1 MQRQFHCT
9 LVLLLALVAAQTR
22 AANVEAALNRLKIT
36 LDEDTG
42 GIVKLQYDGTGT
54 MLESSPQRAGMID
67 LAYPVERF
75 EPLRLASRFSR
86 GVKITQTKDSVTVE
100 WERLG
105 ASRGFE
111 LPGNVSASVSWRAAP
126 DGRSVILTAKVTNHS
141 PRSVRQ
147 VVFPDFAGLRPF
159 AGVANTMFRTAGTIS
174 PPFLE
179 LTKTEER
186 ESQQYMIDGASYS
199 AKYEAGGLF
208 HSMIARWMDF
218 GGLSGGFSLFPK
230 RWGWEPQVVTRLQ
243 LSEVDQSLTLMC
255 LHDVEIKPDQ
265 TWESGEFWLT
275 PHTGGWAKGIEPF
288 RAWVKQNFKREW
300 PMPKHVREGLG
311 FRTVWM
317 CQNQPG
323 DPKDAIFTFKD
334 LPKLAAES
342 KDHGLDEMTIW
353 AWNKGFVLPL
363 PGPYPHLGTE
373 QQMIDAIA
381 ESKKIGVNVVPFI
394 SVLQANTE
402 TAPRYGL
409 KVIDNNGWT
418 YHTELIPRWNPPY
431 ASGFA
436 CVPIPTNNA
445 LWQSDVLAGAKHLI
459 DSGIPSLG
467 WDQFWSTNTPPPNLN
482 SLTTQIRKL
491 AKAKDPESTF
501 MGEEL
506 WNIDVD
512 SAQLDYTW
520 DWGSY
525 RDMRP
530 LTSVYPAPRVNC
542 CISESP
548 ISVKKAFADNL
559 YMNIF
564 PRKAESTNGSDW
576 IANHAELSAVLKQCG
591 HLRKQFLDY
600 FTNGTLIGECI
611 LTEPNRDAH
620 VSAYV
625 LPDRILMIVINQGP
639 SKSLNLKADPSPWL
653 NNVDQSFTAKSFN
666 ANGNPIATIQLT
678 RPWNLK
684 TPELENGGIVIYE
697 ITHP

>member
-1 MQRQFHCT
+1 MTKSFHCL
-9 LVLLLALVAAQTR
+9 LVVLVMVISLRASAADF
-22 AANVEAALNRLKIT
+22 EAELNGLKIT
-36 LDEDTG
+36 LDGETG
-42 GIVKLQYDGTGT
+42 GVLKLQYAGPGT
-54 MLESSPQRAGMID
+54 MLESSPERAGMID

-75 EPLRLASRFSR
+75 EPLRLASRFSHR
-86 GVKITQTKDSVTVE
+86 AKISHAKDSVTVD

-105 ASRGFE
+105 ASRDFE
-111 LPGNVSASVSWRAAP
+111 LPGNVSASVTFRAAP
-126 DGRSVILTAKVTNHS
+126 DGRSIVLTAKVTNRS

-147 VVFPDFAGLRPF
+147 VVFPDFPGLRPF
-159 AGVANTMFRTAGTIS
+159 AGVANTLFRTAGTVS
-174 PPFLE
+174 PLFLE
-179 LTKTEER
+179 LAKTEER

-208 HSMIARWMDF
+208 HSMVARWMDF
-218 GGLSGGFSLFPK
+218 GGLSGGFSLFPR

-243 LSEVDQSLTLMC
+243 LSEVDQSLRLMC

-300 PMPKHVREGLG
+300 PVPKHVREGLG

-323 DPKDAIFTFKD
+323 DPKDAVFMFKD

-342 KDHGLDEMTIW
+342 KEQGLDEMTLW

-373 QQMIDAIA
+373 QEMIDAVA
-381 ESKKIGVNVVPFI
+381 ECKKIGVNVVPFI

-402 TAPRYGL
+402 TASRYGL

-418 YHTELIPRWNPPY
+418 YHTDLIPRWNPPY

-445 LWQSDVLAGAKHLI
+445 LWQKDVLAGAKHLI
-459 DSGIPSLG
+459 DVGMPSLG
-467 WDQFWSTNTPPPNLN
+467 WDQFTSINTPPPNIN
-482 SLTTQIRKL
+482 TLTTQIRKL

-520 DWGSY
+520 NWGSY
-525 RDMRP
+525 RDIRP

-548 ISVKKAFADNL
+548 MSVKKAFADNL

-576 IANHAELSAVLKQCG
+576 IANHTELSAALKQCA

-600 FTNGTLIGECI
+600 FTDGTLIGECI
-611 LTEPNRDAH
+611 LTEPNPDAH

-625 LPDRILMIVINQGP
+625 LSDRILIVVINQGP
-639 SKSLNLKADPSPWL
+639 SKSLNLKADPSPWMSKPGDAFT
-653 NNVDQSFTAKSFN
+653 VQSFDGSGKLVATTSIRHPWNFAT
-666 ANGNPIATIQLT
+666 PIAT
-678 RPWNLK
+678 
-684 TPELENGGIVIYE
+684 GDVAIYE
-697 ITHP
+697 ITQP

>member
-1 MQRQFHCT
+1 
-9 LVLLLALVAAQTR
+9 
-22 AANVEAALNRLKIT
+22 
-36 LDEDTG
+36 
-42 GIVKLQYDGTGT
+42 
-54 MLESSPQRAGMID
+54 
-67 LAYPVERF
+67 
-75 EPLRLASRFSR
+75 
-86 GVKITQTKDSVTVE
+86 
-100 WERLG
+100 
-105 ASRGFE
+105 
-111 LPGNVSASVSWRAAP
+111 
-126 DGRSVILTAKVTNHS
+126 
-141 PRSVRQ
+141 
-147 VVFPDFAGLRPF
+147 
-159 AGVANTMFRTAGTIS
+159 
-174 PPFLE
+174 
-179 LTKTEER
+179 
-186 ESQQYMIDGASYS
+186 
-199 AKYEAGGLF
+199 
-208 HSMIARWMDF
+208 MDF
-218 GGLSGGFSLFPK
+218 GGLRGGFSLFPR

-243 LSEVDQSLTLMC
+243 LSEVDQSLRLMC
-255 LHDVEIKPDQ
+255 LHDFEIKPDQ

-300 PMPKHVREGLG
+300 PVPKHVREGLG

-323 DPKDAIFTFKD
+323 DPKDAVFTFKD

-342 KDHGLDEMTIW
+342 KEHGLDEMTLW

-363 PGPYPHLGTE
+363 PGPYPDLGTE
-373 QQMIDAIA
+373 QEMVDAVA
-381 ESKKIGVNVVPFI
+381 ECRKIGVNVVPFI

-402 TAPRYGL
+402 TASRYGL
-409 KVIDNNGWT
+409 KVINNNGWT

-445 LWQSDVLAGAKHLI
+445 LWQKDVLAGAKHLI
-459 DSGIPSLG
+459 DVGIPSLG
-467 WDQFWSTNTPPPNLN
+467 WDQFWSTNTPPPNIN
-482 SLTTQIRKL
+482 TLTTQIRKL

-520 DWGSY
+520 NWGSY
-525 RDMRP
+525 RDIRP

-548 ISVKKAFADNL
+548 MSVKKAFADNL

-576 IANHAELSAVLKQCG
+576 IANHAELSAALKQCA

-600 FTNGTLIGECI
+600 FTDGTLIGECI
-611 LTEPNRDAH
+611 LTEPNPDAH

-625 LPDRILMIVINQGP
+625 LSDRILIVVINQGP
-639 SKSLNLKADPSPWL
+639 SKSLNLKADPSPWMSKPG
-653 NNVDQSFTAKSFN
+653 DAFTVKSIDGSGKLVATTSIRRPWNF
-666 ANGNPIATIQLT
+666 ATPIAT
-678 RPWNLK
+678 
-684 TPELENGGIVIYE
+684 GDVAIYE